1 MVSRTYFI
9 KSRTANRNTAGG
21 RTNFQ
26 RDAMSEPPNKEDDA
40 AFADNADKIRGGL
53 DARVQ
58 EAKLTLMEWAAE
70 QTRPGNGGAI
80 TLAMLE
86 LGIERHLN
94 IFPDE
99 QSAAD
104 LVQGVLCKVLSR
116 RRETMQ

>member
-1 MVSRTYFI
+1 
-9 KSRTANRNTAGG
+9 
-21 RTNFQ
+21 
-26 RDAMSEPPNKEDDA
+26 
-40 AFADNADKIRGGL
+40 
-53 DARVQ
+53 
-58 EAKLTLMEWAAE
+58 MEWAAE

-104 LVQGVLCKVLSR
+104 LVQGVLRKVLSR
-116 RRETMQ
+116 RREQCNDRRPAPDRNRPRPAGC